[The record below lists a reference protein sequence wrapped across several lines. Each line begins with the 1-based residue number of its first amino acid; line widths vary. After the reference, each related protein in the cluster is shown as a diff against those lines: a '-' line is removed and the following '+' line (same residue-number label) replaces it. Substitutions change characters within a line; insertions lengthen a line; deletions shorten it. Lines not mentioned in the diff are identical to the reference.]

1 MPKIKYE
8 RTETYE
14 RLVDK
19 HSVFDTYYDVLVFL
33 AVVGYEEREYVADA
47 ETGGDGEINFS
58 SIPNLYRTIVSSLA
72 FQRTGEPS
80 ALVDRERQIEVLSAY
95 AAGGDRVLQTEV
107 GSLATDPTDE
117 IVSYVRSAR
126 ENERERDEGILGD
139 IVQSFDE
146 EIIGSLD

>member
-1 MPKIKYE
+1 MPKITYE

-14 RLVDK
+14 QLVDE
-19 HSVFDTYYDVLVFL
+19 HGVFDTYYDVLVFL
-33 AVVGYEEREYVADA
+33 AVVGYEEEEYITDA

-80 ALVDRERQIEVLSAY
+80 TLVDRKRQMEILSAY
-95 AAGGDRVLQTEV
+95 AAGGDRALQTEV
-107 GSLATDPTDE
+107 GSFATDPTDE
-117 IVSYVRSAR
+117 IVSYVRRAR
-126 ENERERDEGILGD
+126 EDERERDEGILGE

-146 EIIGSLD
+146 EIVGSLD